1 MYDKID
7 KESDRMNL
15 VDSLNDRQKEAVV
28 NTDGPMLILAGA
40 GSGKTKVL
48 TTKVAYLIE
57 EKNIDPNNI
66 LAITF
71 TNKAAKEMKE
81 RIFKLEGNSAFYI
94 QISTFHSFG
103 LKILK
108 ENCELLGYEKNFTI
122 LDSDDSL
129 SIIKKIMKEL
139 NIDANKYNPKAIKN
153 VISNNKNEI
162 IDPEK
167 YSLYVNTDFDEIALE
182 VYRKYEKSLK
192 INNAVDFDDLL
203 ILPLK
208 LFNNN
213 PGVLQKYQE
222 KYKYV
227 FIDEYQDTNEPQY
240 ILSKMI
246 SAKYKNITVVGDADQ
261 AIFTWRGANYK
272 NILNF
277 ENDYKDAKVVL
288 LEENYRST
296 KTILNAAN
304 NVIKNNKVRKE
315 KNLWTQNEEGSKI
328 TYYKAFDEKDESNY
342 VVNEIKKLMEK
353 GVNPKDIC
361 VLYRANA
368 QSRTVEEAFL
378 TSNISYNIVGSYAF
392 YNRKE
397 IKDLIAYLKLIYN
410 NKDDVS
416 LLRVINYPKR
426 GIGNKAIENLAI
438 KSNVLDK
445 SLYEVIDSGKE
456 LEFKNMIEE
465 IKKEESHLT
474 LTELI
479 DMVLDKSGMK
489 KFLEDE
495 KSIEADI
502 RLENLEEFKSIAK
515 AMEINEGIV
524 SLEELLDKLALVSDV
539 SEQKNDNEDKV
550 TLMTMHAVKGL
561 EYDYVFVVGVEEG
574 LFPHSNSLESND
586 ELEEERRLCYVAI
599 TRAKKKLYL
608 INARSRILYGKVS
621 SNVPSRFINEISD
634 EYIETIGKKEDS
646 NVFKPKIDKNKMMN
660 EDNDLHPGDMV
671 NHDKYGFG
679 VVVTIDGSIATISF
693 KRDGLKKLMKNHK
706 SIHKM

>member
-1 MYDKID
+1 
-7 KESDRMNL
+7 MNL
-15 VDSLNDRQKEAVV
+15 IDSLNDRQKEAVV

-277 ENDYKDAKVVL
+277 EKDYKDAKVVL

-342 VVNEIKKLMEK
+342 VVNEIKKLIEK

-438 KSNVLDK
+438 KSNVLYK

-489 KFLEDE
+489 KSLEDE

-599 TRAKKKLYL
+599 TRAKNKLY
-608 INARSRILYGKVS
+608 
-621 SNVPSRFINEISD
+621 
-634 EYIETIGKKEDS
+634 
-646 NVFKPKIDKNKMMN
+646 
-660 EDNDLHPGDMV
+660 
-671 NHDKYGFG
+671 
-679 VVVTIDGSIATISF
+679 
-693 KRDGLKKLMKNHK
+693 
-706 SIHKM
+706 

>member
-57 EKNIDPNNI
+57 EKNINPNNI

-277 ENDYKDAKVVL
+277 EKDYKDAKVVL

-342 VVNEIKKLMEK
+342 VVNEIKKLIEK

-456 LEFKNMIEE
+456 LDFKNMIEE

-489 KFLEDE
+489 KSLEDE

>member
-139 NIDANKYNPKAIKN
+139 NFDANKYNPKAIKN

-213 PGVLQKYQE
+213 PEVLQKYQE

-277 ENDYKDAKVVL
+277 EKDYKDAKVVL

-342 VVNEIKKLMEK
+342 VVNEIKKLIEK

-456 LEFKNMIEE
+456 LDFKNMIEE

-489 KFLEDE
+489 KSLEDE

-561 EYDYVFVVGVEEG
+561 EYDYVFIVGVEEG

-634 EYIETIGKKEDS
+634 EYIETIGKKEDI

>member
-1 MYDKID
+1 
-7 KESDRMNL
+7 MNL
-15 VDSLNDRQKEAVV
+15 IDSLNDRQKEAVV

-277 ENDYKDAKVVL
+277 EKDYKDAKVVL

-342 VVNEIKKLMEK
+342 VVNEIKKLIEK

-456 LEFKNMIEE
+456 EEFKNMIEE

-489 KFLEDE
+489 KSLEDE

-524 SLEELLDKLALVSDV
+524 SLEELLDKLALVSDA

-561 EYDYVFVVGVEEG
+561 EYDYVFIVGVEEG

>member
-489 KFLEDE
+489 KSLEDE

-679 VVVTIDGSIATISF
+679 VVVTIDGSIAIISF

>member
-162 IDPEK
+162 IDQEK
-167 YSLYVNTDFDEIALE
+167 YSLYVNTDFDEIVLE

-277 ENDYKDAKVVL
+277 EKDYKDAKVVL

-342 VVNEIKKLMEK
+342 VVNEIKKLIEK

-456 LEFKNMIEE
+456 LDFKNMIEE

-489 KFLEDE
+489 KSLEDE

-561 EYDYVFVVGVEEG
+561 EYDYVFIVGVEEG

-634 EYIETIGKKEDS
+634 EYIETIGKKEDI

-660 EDNDLHPGDMV
+660 KDNDLHPGDMV

>member
-1 MYDKID
+1 
-7 KESDRMNL
+7 
-15 VDSLNDRQKEAVV
+15 
-28 NTDGPMLILAGA
+28 
-40 GSGKTKVL
+40 
-48 TTKVAYLIE
+48 
-57 EKNIDPNNI
+57 
-66 LAITF
+66 
-71 TNKAAKEMKE
+71 
-81 RIFKLEGNSAFYI
+81 
-94 QISTFHSFG
+94 
-103 LKILK
+103 
-108 ENCELLGYEKNFTI
+108 
-122 LDSDDSL
+122 
-129 SIIKKIMKEL
+129 MKEL

-213 PGVLQKYQE
+213 SGVLQKYQE

-416 LLRVINYPKR
+416 LLRVINYQKR

-489 KFLEDE
+489 KSLEDE

-634 EYIETIGKKEDS
+634 EYIETIGKKEDI

>member
-1 MYDKID
+1 
-7 KESDRMNL
+7 MNI
-15 VDSLNDRQKEAVV
+15 DSLNEKQKEAVI
-28 NTDGPMLILAGA
+28 NSTGPMLILAGA

-48 TTKVAYLIE
+48 TTKVAYLINE
-57 EKNIDPNNI
+57 LDVHPGNI

-81 RIFKLEGNSAFYI
+81 RIYKLIGKDAFYI

-103 LKILK
+103 LKLLK
-108 ENCELLGYEKNFTI
+108 ENHSLLGYDSNFTI
-122 LDSDDSL
+122 LDADDSL
-129 SIIKKIMKEL
+129 SVVKKIMKEL
-139 NIDANKYNPKAIKN
+139 DIDSNKYNYKAVRN
-153 VISNNKNEI
+153 AISSNKNEM
-162 IDPEK
+162 IDPIMYSK
-167 YSLYVNTDFDEIALE
+167 YVHTDYDEVVKRVYERYESTLKVNNSI
-182 VYRKYEKSLK
+182 
-192 INNAVDFDDLL
+192 DFDDLL

-208 LFNNN
+208 LFKEHSE
-213 PGVLQKYQE
+213 VLSNYQE

-240 ILSKMI
+240 ILSKLI
-246 SAKYKNITVVGDADQ
+246 SSKYRNITVVGDADQ

-304 NVIKNNKVRKE
+304 SVIKHNKIRKD

-328 TYYKAFDEKDESNY
+328 IYYKAFDEKDESNY
-342 VVNEIKKLMEK
+342 VVKEVKRLINEKN
-353 GVNPKDIC
+353 VSPNDIC

-368 QSRTVEEAFL
+368 QSRTIEEAFL
-378 TSNISYNIVGSYAF
+378 TSNISYNIVGAFAF

-397 IKDLIAYLKLIYN
+397 IKDLIAYLKLVYN
-410 NKDDVS
+410 EKDDIS

-426 GIGNKAIENLAI
+426 GIGAKAIENLNIMA
-438 KSNVLDK
+438 NAENK

-456 LEFKNMIEE
+456 LEFKKIIEYL
-465 IKKEESHLT
+465 KEEEKHLS
-474 LTELI
+474 LTEFI
-479 DMVLDKSGMK
+479 DVVLDKTGIKSS
-489 KFLEDE
+489 LEAE
-495 KSIEADI
+495 KSLESEI

-515 AMEINEGIV
+515 NLEVTEGIA
-524 SLEELLDKLALVSDV
+524 SLGEFLENISLVSDV
-539 SEQKNDNEDKV
+539 NEQKEDNNEKV

-561 EYDYVFVVGVEEG
+561 EFDYVFVIGFEEG
-574 LFPHSNSLESND
+574 LFPHSNCFDSND

-608 INARSRILYGKVS
+608 INARSRILYGKIS
-621 SNVPSRFINEISD
+621 SNVPSRFIEEIGKD
-634 EYIETIGKKEDS
+634 YLEEVGKKES
-646 NVFKPKIDKNKMMN
+646 KVEIKSKIDKNMMYN
-660 EDNDLHPGDMV
+660 NDNDLHPGDMV

-679 VVVTIDGSIATISF
+679 VVINIDGSIATISF
-693 KRDGLKKLMKNHK
+693 KNGGLKKLMKNHK

>member
-1 MYDKID
+1 
-7 KESDRMNL
+7 MNL
-15 VDSLNDRQKEAVV
+15 IDSLNDRQKEAVV

-182 VYRKYEKSLK
+182 VYRKYDKSLK

-277 ENDYKDAKVVL
+277 EKDYKDAKVVL

-342 VVNEIKKLMEK
+342 VVNEIKKLIEK

-456 LEFKNMIEE
+456 LDFKNMIEE

-489 KFLEDE
+489 KSLEDE

>member
-1 MYDKID
+1 
-7 KESDRMNL
+7 MNI
-15 VDSLNDRQKEAVV
+15 DSLNEKQKEAVI
-28 NTDGPMLILAGA
+28 NSTGPMLILAGA

-48 TTKVAYLIE
+48 TTKVAYLINE
-57 EKNIDPNNI
+57 LDVHPGNI

-81 RIFKLEGNSAFYI
+81 RIYKLIGKDAFYI

-103 LKILK
+103 LKLLK
-108 ENCELLGYEKNFTI
+108 ENHSLLGYDSNFTI
-122 LDSDDSL
+122 LDADDSL
-129 SIIKKIMKEL
+129 SVVKKIMKEL
-139 NIDANKYNPKAIKN
+139 DIDSNKYNYKAVRN
-153 VISNNKNEI
+153 AISSNKNEM
-162 IDPEK
+162 IDPIMYSK
-167 YSLYVNTDFDEIALE
+167 YVHTDYDEVVKRVYERYESTLKVNNSI
-182 VYRKYEKSLK
+182 
-192 INNAVDFDDLL
+192 DFDDLL

-208 LFNNN
+208 LFKEHSE
-213 PGVLQKYQE
+213 VLSNYQE

-240 ILSKMI
+240 ILSKLI
-246 SAKYKNITVVGDADQ
+246 SSKYRNITVVGDADQ

-304 NVIKNNKVRKE
+304 SVIKHNKIRKD

-328 TYYKAFDEKDESNY
+328 IYYKAFDEKDESNY
-342 VVNEIKKLMEK
+342 VVKEVKRLINEKN
-353 GVNPKDIC
+353 VSPNDIC

-368 QSRTVEEAFL
+368 QSRTIEEAFL
-378 TSNISYNIVGSYAF
+378 TSNISYNIVGAFAF

-397 IKDLIAYLKLIYN
+397 IKDLIAYLKLVYN
-410 NKDDVS
+410 EKDDIS

-426 GIGNKAIENLAI
+426 GIGAKAIENLNIMA
-438 KSNVLDK
+438 NAENK

-456 LEFKNMIEE
+456 LEFKKIIEYL
-465 IKKEESHLT
+465 KEEEKHLS
-474 LTELI
+474 LTEFI
-479 DMVLDKSGMK
+479 DVVLDKTGFKSS
-489 KFLEDE
+489 LEAE
-495 KSIEADI
+495 KSLESEI

-515 AMEINEGIV
+515 NLEVTEGIA
-524 SLEELLDKLALVSDV
+524 SLGEFLENISLVSDV
-539 SEQKNDNEDKV
+539 NEQKEDNNEKV

-561 EYDYVFVVGVEEG
+561 EFDYVFVIGFEEG
-574 LFPHSNSLESND
+574 LFPHSNCFDSND

-608 INARSRILYGKVS
+608 INARSRILYGKIS
-621 SNVPSRFINEISD
+621 SNVPSRFIEEIGK
-634 EYIETIGKKEDS
+634 EYLEEIGKKES
-646 NVFKPKIDKNKMMN
+646 KVEIKSKIDKNMMYN
-660 EDNDLHPGDMV
+660 NDNDLHPGDMV

-679 VVVTIDGSIATISF
+679 VVINIDGSIATISF
-693 KRDGLKKLMKNHK
+693 KNGGLKKLMKNHK

>member
-1 MYDKID
+1 
-7 KESDRMNL
+7 MNL
-15 VDSLNDRQKEAVV
+15 IDSLNDRQKEAVV

-277 ENDYKDAKVVL
+277 EKDYKDAKVVL

-342 VVNEIKKLMEK
+342 VVNEIKKLIEK

-456 LEFKNMIEE
+456 LEFKNMVEE

-489 KFLEDE
+489 KSLEDE
-495 KSIEADI
+495 KSIDADI

>member
-167 YSLYVNTDFDEIALE
+167 YSLYVNTNFDEIALE

-277 ENDYKDAKVVL
+277 EKDYKDAKVVL

-342 VVNEIKKLMEK
+342 VVNEIKKLIEK

-456 LEFKNMIEE
+456 LDFKNMIEE

-489 KFLEDE
+489 KSLEDE

-561 EYDYVFVVGVEEG
+561 EYDYVFIVGVEEG

>member
-1 MYDKID
+1 
-7 KESDRMNL
+7 MN
-15 VDSLNDRQKEAVV
+15 
-28 NTDGPMLILAGA
+28 
-40 GSGKTKVL
+40 
-48 TTKVAYLIE
+48 LIE

-213 PGVLQKYQE
+213 PEVLQKYQE

-277 ENDYKDAKVVL
+277 EKDYKDAKVVL

-342 VVNEIKKLMEK
+342 VVNEIKKLIEK

-456 LEFKNMIEE
+456 LDFKNMIEE

-489 KFLEDE
+489 KSLEDE

-561 EYDYVFVVGVEEG
+561 EYDYVFIVGVEEG

-634 EYIETIGKKEDS
+634 EYIETIGKKEDI

>member
-1 MYDKID
+1 
-7 KESDRMNL
+7 MNL

-277 ENDYKDAKVVL
+277 EKDYKDAKVVL

-342 VVNEIKKLMEK
+342 VVNEIKKLIEK

-456 LEFKNMIEE
+456 LDFKNMIEE

-489 KFLEDE
+489 KSLEDE

-561 EYDYVFVVGVEEG
+561 EYDYVFIVGVEEG

-634 EYIETIGKKEDS
+634 EYIETIGKKEDI

-693 KRDGLKKLMKNHK
+693 KSDGLKKLMKNHK

>member
-342 VVNEIKKLMEK
+342 VVNEIKKLIEK

-456 LEFKNMIEE
+456 LDFKNMIEE

-489 KFLEDE
+489 KSLEDE

>member
-1 MYDKID
+1 MIRVSQLKLPVEHSEEQFYQKI
-7 KESDRMNL
+7 
-15 VDSLNDRQKEAVV
+15 
-28 NTDGPMLILAGA
+28 
-40 GSGKTKVL
+40 
-48 TTKVAYLIE
+48 
-57 EKNIDPNNI
+57 
-66 LAITF
+66 
-71 TNKAAKEMKE
+71 
-81 RIFKLEGNSAFYI
+81 
-94 QISTFHSFG
+94 
-103 LKILK
+103 
-108 ENCELLGYEKNFTI
+108 
-122 LDSDDSL
+122 
-129 SIIKKIMKEL
+129 
-139 NIDANKYNPKAIKN
+139 
-153 VISNNKNEI
+153 
-162 IDPEK
+162 
-167 YSLYVNTDFDEIALE
+167 
-182 VYRKYEKSLK
+182 EKSLK

-277 ENDYKDAKVVL
+277 EKDYKDAKVVL

-342 VVNEIKKLMEK
+342 VVNEIKKLIEK

-456 LEFKNMIEE
+456 LDFKNMIEE

-489 KFLEDE
+489 KSLEDE

-561 EYDYVFVVGVEEG
+561 EYDYVFIVGVEEG

-634 EYIETIGKKEDS
+634 EYIETIGKKEDI